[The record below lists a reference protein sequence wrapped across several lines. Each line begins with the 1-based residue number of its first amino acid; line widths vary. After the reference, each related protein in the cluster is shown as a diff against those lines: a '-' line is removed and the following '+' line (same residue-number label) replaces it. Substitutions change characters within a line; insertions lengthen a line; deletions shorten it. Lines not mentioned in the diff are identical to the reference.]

1 MFPWRR
7 RLWAPRFPFSSL
19 QAPDPPSQSTVT
31 PDPASSSFPPS
42 AGPRHLLPAE
52 GGSRRSCGQ
61 RASVCRA
68 APRTASRSL
77 TPKST
82 PGLASAKVTFAGH
95 RPSLGSCLVSR
106 AWAFLQSLS
115 SAREALARVHLV
127 THTCPGPQGPGERQ
141 NRRATG
147 ARRGPLRRGPR
158 VGGER
163 DADPPPPRPQARVC
177 PLCWALRSP
186 WPGPQWRD
194 RPWGDAGACHPLF
207 PAAPAPPPPPTP
219 PPPPPG
225 MEAISTL
232 YSVNNRFQRAG
243 LVGWV

>member
-106 AWAFLQSLS
+106 GWAFLQSLS

-127 THTCPGPQGPGERQ
+127 THTCPGPQGPGEGQ

-163 DADPPPPRPQARVC
+163 DADPPPPGPRPGSVRCAGHFG
-177 PLCWALRSP
+177 PLGPVPSGGTG
-186 WPGPQWRD
+186 PG
-194 RPWGDAGACHPLF
+194 ATLE
-207 PAAPAPPPPPTP
+207 PATPSSRLPPPPPT
-219 PPPPPG
+219 PPPPG